1 LWLSL
6 GLSVIYP
13 SFEVCFEGR
22 ALLGLLSFMRKG
34 RAFSGMK
41 LFFTS
46 FGRKLVKRQKIKLD
60 HWADKK

>member
-1 LWLSL
+1 MLLYI
-6 GLSVIYP
+6 GLSVISP

-22 ALLGLLSFMRKG
+22 ALLGLLSFVRKG
-34 RAFSGMK
+34 GAFSGMK
-41 LFFTS
+41 LFFAS